1 MKTQSLFEQFAATCR
16 PTEEPLKLFKFK
28 PTFGNHTDDE
38 METVV
43 APSLGEAIRQ
53 RPDLMRWYLHTIT
66 K

>member
-1 MKTQSLFEQFAATCR
+1 MNTQSLFDQFAQTCR
-16 PTEEPLKLFKFK
+16 PKESMMLFKFK

-43 APSLGEAIRQ
+43 APSLGEAIRKN
-53 RPDLMRWYLHTIT
+53 PEMMRWYLHTIT